1 MQEPTLSDAVT
12 VTMLQVIYLNTN
24 YISYAYI
31 NYVLCLLL
39 HKIIFTLVVV
49 VNIIHFVLT
58 PVTLF
63 FM

>member
-24 YISYAYI
+24 YINYAYI
-31 NYVLCLLL
+31 NYVLCFLL
-39 HKIIFTLVVV
+39 HKIIFTLVIVGSIHVV
-49 VNIIHFVLT
+49 LI

-63 FM
+63 FA